1 MNFHLWVQSLAQTN
15 NPSYIG
21 ERCQVPQ
28 IWDAALDAAVAAL
41 EPELDFISRDR
52 NPARRK
58 QKLEDLI
65 ATLRSTRVN
74 RVYKGSSVRNATPEE
89 LNRVI
94 RCIHEIPDRYKLAKL
109 AHDLKTR
116 TFTDAEV
123 FGQTSPTSE
132 SGTETPSSS

>member
-15 NPSYIG
+15 NPNYIG

-28 IWDAALDAAVAAL
+28 IWDAALDAAVATLA
-41 EPELDFISRDR
+41 PELEFISQDR

-58 QKLEDLI
+58 KKLEDLI
-65 ATLRSTRVN
+65 STLRSTRVN
-74 RVYKGSSVRNATPEE
+74 RAPVRNATPDEV
-89 LNRVI
+89 NRLI
-94 RCIHEIPDRYKLAKL
+94 RCIREIPDHVKLAQL
-109 AHDLKTR
+109 AKDLKTR

-123 FGQTSPTSE
+123 FGQTPPTSE